1 MKLYRFT
8 KRAYMADRVVEAGDE
23 VLLPDD
29 TVPGDHMIDVAAES
43 AGTVPGYA
51 PVTRPPVF
59 RPDLAHNPGSTV
71 VAPSFA
77 TRVGTALGVTSM
89 SPEEVRAKA
98 TEDAR
103 KRAEAARAAEAKA
116 AADAKADDDKAKAT
130 TS

>member
-29 TVPGDHMIDVAAES
+29 TVPGAHMIDVAAEF

-51 PVTRPPVF
+51 PVTRPVF
-59 RPDLAHNPGSTV
+59 RPDLAHNPGPTV